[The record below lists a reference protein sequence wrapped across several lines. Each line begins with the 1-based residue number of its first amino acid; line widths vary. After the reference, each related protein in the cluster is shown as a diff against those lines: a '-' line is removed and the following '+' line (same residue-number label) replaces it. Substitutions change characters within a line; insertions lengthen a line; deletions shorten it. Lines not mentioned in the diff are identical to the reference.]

1 MIYQVMSSAAD
12 NQSQRKTLSLSSGHH
27 LDLFNDAPEFNS
39 KLVVQSRL
47 LHPARLKLRLRRGLV
62 GDVGVKKEDKSGLVG
77 HVGLK
82 KEDDQQCECS
92 SQNIYFFFRVK
103 ENSLQYGKRLDTKKT
118 HHSRSKIKYM

>member
-1 MIYQVMSSAAD
+1 MENLDDLSS
-12 NQSQRKTLSLSSGHH
+12 NELSSGHH

-62 GDVGVKKEDKSGLVG
+62 GDVG
-77 HVGLK
+77 LK

-103 ENSLQYGKRLDTKKT
+103 ENSLQYGKRLDTKKNT
-118 HHSRSKIKYM
+118 SFKIQD